1 MSSGSSSGRLAG
13 HMRRA
18 EQEFRRDERHR
29 AVMGEEAK
37 RVASDVAKTA
47 RLRELRLAKEAA
59 DRATERRRKGAC
71 R

>member
-1 MSSGSSSGRLAG
+1 
-13 HMRRA
+13 
-18 EQEFRRDERHR
+18 
-29 AVMGEEAK
+29 MGEEAK